1 MVPCAVLTWG
11 NIGKHRNNETSYEDR
26 KLMHSQADGKW
37 PKQAVNEKHKI
48 LIKFMVFK
56 LCGLFVS

>member
-1 MVPCAVLTWG
+1 
-11 NIGKHRNNETSYEDR
+11 
-26 KLMHSQADGKW
+26 MHSQADGKW
-37 PKQAVNEKHKI
+37 PKQAISEKHKI